1 MNGDI
6 RYTNNSR
13 QTFIFHGK
21 GLDYFFISL
30 VNVLLSIITLGG
42 YIPWAV
48 VRSRRYVYE
57 NMELN
62 GARFGYHAKGGALF
76 ISFWLMSIIL
86 FVVIYTAEMLHSLLG
101 YIAIFLLMLIMPF
114 FMVKSLQYNAL
125 MTTLNNIRFAFH
137 CSMKKA
143 WWVMMG
149 LPTLLAILLCVVL
162 YGIGSMMFSGY
173 NFDSLLAKIITLAL
187 LGIVGMG
194 VSNGYVYAKWLSLI
208 GKGGQFG
215 FHKFDIRVSTKY
227 CIKACLFSLG
237 ILVPFMGLMFYLL
250 SISNSS
256 MAMLHTINGSEDFE
270 PSGFPG
276 QILLCYLL
284 YIGGIL
290 ISSAYLWQAFRNH
303 LMNGLTLAEG
313 RIRFTSTLTFYG
325 VVIQLVLLVFVSGI
339 TLGLAYPWMKIR
351 FIRYQALHTH
361 VEGDLDDV
369 VLRDHDEQVEK
380 GFIALLSRGVMP
392 IAPFI

>member
-1 MNGDI
+1 
-6 RYTNNSR
+6 
-13 QTFIFHGK
+13 
-21 GLDYFFISL
+21 
-30 VNVLLSIITLGG
+30 
-42 YIPWAV
+42 
-48 VRSRRYVYE
+48 
-57 NMELN
+57 
-62 GARFGYHAKGGALF
+62 
-76 ISFWLMSIIL
+76 
-86 FVVIYTAEMLHSLLG
+86 
-101 YIAIFLLMLIMPF
+101 MLIMPF

-137 CSMKKA
+137 CSMKSA

-215 FHKFDIRVSTKY
+215 VHKFDIRVSTKY

-250 SISNSS
+250 STPI
-256 MAMLHTINGSEDFE
+256 AVWRCCVRLTAR
-270 PSGFPG
+270 GFRALRVSG

-290 ISSAYLWQAFRNH
+290 LSSAYIWQAFAT
-303 LMNGLTLAEG
+303 TL
-313 RIRFTSTLTFYG
+313 
-325 VVIQLVLLVFVSGI
+325 
-339 TLGLAYPWMKIR
+339 
-351 FIRYQALHTH
+351 
-361 VEGDLDDV
+361 
-369 VLRDHDEQVEK
+369 
-380 GFIALLSRGVMP
+380 
-392 IAPFI
+392 

>member
-114 FMVKSLQYNAL
+114 
-125 MTTLNNIRFAFH
+125 
-137 CSMKKA
+137 
-143 WWVMMG
+143 
-149 LPTLLAILLCVVL
+149 
-162 YGIGSMMFSGY
+162 
-173 NFDSLLAKIITLAL
+173 
-187 LGIVGMG
+187 
-194 VSNGYVYAKWLSLI
+194 
-208 GKGGQFG
+208 
-215 FHKFDIRVSTKY
+215 
-227 CIKACLFSLG
+227 
-237 ILVPFMGLMFYLL
+237 
-250 SISNSS
+250 
-256 MAMLHTINGSEDFE
+256 
-270 PSGFPG
+270 
-276 QILLCYLL
+276 
-284 YIGGIL
+284 
-290 ISSAYLWQAFRNH
+290 LW
-303 LMNGLTLAEG
+303 
-313 RIRFTSTLTFYG
+313 
-325 VVIQLVLLVFVSGI
+325 
-339 TLGLAYPWMKIR
+339 
-351 FIRYQALHTH
+351 
-361 VEGDLDDV
+361 
-369 VLRDHDEQVEK
+369 
-380 GFIALLSRGVMP
+380 
-392 IAPFI
+392 

>member
-21 GLDYFFISL
+21 GLDYFLISL
-30 VNVLLSIITLGG
+30 VNVLLSFITLGV
-42 YIPWAV
+42 YVPWAM

-76 ISFWLMSIIL
+76 MSWLLVSVFISIII
-86 FVVIYTAEMLHSLLG
+86 VVAEICNPLLG
-101 YIAIFLLMLIMPF
+101 SLAIFLVMLVMPF

-125 MTTLNNIRFAFH
+125 MTTLNNVRFAFH

-143 WWVMMG
+143 WWIMMG

-162 YGIGSMMFSGY
+162 FTLGYMMFSGY

-187 LGIVGMG
+187 LGIVGMS

-215 FHKFDIRVSTKY
+215 THKFDIRVSTKY
-227 CIKACLFSLG
+227 CIKACLFSLC
-237 ILVPFMGLMFYLL
+237 ILVPFMGLMFYIL
-250 SISNSS
+250 SISNSN
-256 MAMLHTINGSEDFE
+256 MAMLRTINGSEDVEF
-270 PSGFPG
+270 SGFPG

-284 YIGGIL
+284 YIGAVL
-290 ISSAYLWQAFRNH
+290 LSSAYLWQAFRNH
-303 LMNGLTLAEG
+303 LMNGLTLADG
-313 RIRFTSTLTFYG
+313 RIRFASTLTFYG
-325 VVIQLVLLVFVSGI
+325 VVVQLVLLFFVSGI

-351 FIRYQALHTH
+351 FIRYQALHSH
-361 VEGDLDDV
+361 VEGNLDDV
-369 VLRDHDEQVEK
+369 ALTDHDEQVET
-380 GFIALLSRGVMP
+380 GFIALISRGVLAV
-392 IAPFI
+392 APFI